1 MDIVDIHPHAI
12 SKDPARYPLDPLGG
26 TMSAWAKQRP
36 VDGGEYLDWMDEA
49 GIGRAVLVQ
58 PATAYGY
65 DNRYAADCA
74 AAHPDRLLYVGM
86 VDVRRPDAAER
97 VAYWVRERGMA
108 GLRIYGDGTALDDWL
123 EDPQTFGAW
132 ETAAALGIPICVQ
145 TSFES
150 LPILGRVLA
159 RFPAVKVLLDHC
171 AWPPA
176 GDGPPYAAAASF
188 FDLATY
194 PNLYLKVTEALLRD
208 LNAGKASVRSFMERS
223 IEAFGVDH
231 IAWGSNFPSSAGTL
245 VELRDLA
252 LQSLAFLSEADRRT
266 IFCDTALTIYPGLRT
281 M

>member
-1 MDIVDIHPHAI
+1 
-12 SKDPARYPLDPLGG
+12 
-26 TMSAWAKQRP
+26 MSAWAKQRP
-36 VDGGEYLDWMDEA
+36 VDTAEYLAAMDA
-49 GIGRAVLVQ
+49 AAIRRAVLVQ

-65 DNRYAADCA
+65 DNSYAADSA
-74 AAHPDRLLYVGM
+74 AAHPGRLLAVGM
-86 VDVRRPDAAER
+86 VDVRRADAAER

-150 LPILGRVLA
+150 LPILGRMLA
-159 RFPAVKVLLDHC
+159 RFPSVNVLLDHC
-171 AWPPA
+171 AWPPVD
-176 GDGPPYAAAASF
+176 DGPPYTAAAAL
-188 FDLATY
+188 FDLAGH
-194 PNLYLKVTEALLRD
+194 PNLYLKVTEALFRD
-208 LNAGKASVRSFMERS
+208 LAQGKASIRSFIERA
-223 IEAFGVDH
+223 IAAFGVDH

-252 LQSLAFLSEADRRT
+252 LESLAFLSENDRRS
-266 IFCDTALTIYPGLRT
+266 IFCDVALALYPRLRA